1 MTDVTR
7 VGSAELDGKQ
17 IQRQMMLYYT
27 QDGLWDMFVGA
38 CVLAW
43 GLLMETEMSVMI
55 GVVCAAAFAFLWVA
69 KKRITHPRTGY
80 ARFRTASRWRALLA
94 ALIGMVVGG
103 GLVLLRSQ
111 TVLGTLIESYMP
123 VLTGLAMGGL
133 VAVVALSF
141 NTPRFYAYGVLIFL
155 AGVVHQWG
163 GLPLWLAVTL
173 AGAAITVSGARV
185 LVRFLREYPKVEEE
199 ANG

>member
-1 MTDVTR
+1 MTDVIR
-7 VGSAELDGKQ
+7 VGSVELDGKR

-27 QDGLWDMFVGA
+27 QDGLWDLFVGA

-43 GLLMETEMSVMI
+43 GLLMDTEMSVMI
-55 GVVCAAAFAFLWVA
+55 GVVCAASFAFLWIA
-69 KKRITHPRTGY
+69 KRRITHPRIGY
-80 ARFRTASRWRALLA
+80 ARFRPASRWRALLA

-103 GLVLLRSQ
+103 GLMLLRSQ

-133 VAVVALSF
+133 AAVVALSF
-141 NTPRFYAYGVLIFL
+141 NTRRFYVYGALIFL

-173 AGAAITVSGARV
+173 AGVAITVSGALV
-185 LVRFLREYPKVEEE
+185 LVRFLREYPRVEEE

>member
-7 VGSAELDGKQ
+7 VGSVELDGKR

-27 QDGLWDMFVGA
+27 QDGLWDLFVGA

-43 GLLMETEMSVMI
+43 GLLLDTEMSVMI
-55 GVVCAAAFAFLWVA
+55 GVVCAAAFAFLWIA
-69 KKRITHPRTGY
+69 KRRITHPRIGY
-80 ARFRTASRWRALLA
+80 ARFRPASRWRSLLA

-133 VAVVALSF
+133 VAVVAVSF
-141 NTPRFYAYGVLIFL
+141 NTPRFCAYGALIFL

-163 GLPLWLAVTL
+163 GVPLWLAVTL
-173 AGAAITVSGARV
+173 VGGAIIVSGSVV
-185 LVRFLREYPKVEEE
+185 LRRFLKVNPKTDE
-199 ANG
+199 AANV

>member
-1 MTDVTR
+1 
-7 VGSAELDGKQ
+7 LDGKR

-27 QDGLWDMFVGA
+27 QDGLWDLFVGA

-43 GLLMETEMSVMI
+43 GLLMETDMSVMI

-69 KKRITHPRTGY
+69 KKRITHPRIGY
-80 ARFRTASRWRALLA
+80 VRFRPASRWRGLLA
-94 ALIGMVVGG
+94 AVIGMVVGG

-111 TVLGTLIESYMP
+111 TAVGTLIDAYLP
-123 VLTGLAMGGL
+123 VWTGLAMGGL

-141 NTPRFYAYGVLIFL
+141 NTRRFYVYGALIFL

-163 GLPLWLAVTL
+163 GVPLSFAVTL
-173 AGAAITVSGARV
+173 VGGAIIVSGAVV
-185 LVRFLREYPKVEEE
+185 LRRFLRDNPKVDE
-199 ANG
+199 AANV